1 MYIYIIY
8 ICIYIYSIYIYIYL
22 FIIIRVLIFL
32 LIITIFIIYIL
43 YIYTRIH
50 MYSCNLGLKRFT
62 VCDVCARMCDRS
74 QVALFLAGGDFEASL
89 QVDADNSYLGLSVPN
104 PGSALASTMCG
115 YWA

>member
-1 MYIYIIY
+1 MYIYILFIYVYIY
-8 ICIYIYSIYIYIYL
+8 IINIYIYL
-22 FIIIRVLIFL
+22 FIIILVLIFL

-104 PGSALASTMCG
+104 PGSALASTICG

>member
-1 MYIYIIY
+1 
-8 ICIYIYSIYIYIYL
+8 
-22 FIIIRVLIFL
+22 
-32 LIITIFIIYIL
+32 
-43 YIYTRIH
+43 

-104 PGSALASTMCG
+104 PGSALASTICR

>member
-8 ICIYIYSIYIYIYL
+8 ICIYIINIYIYL
-22 FIIIRVLIFL
+22 FIIILVLIFL

-104 PGSALASTMCG
+104 PGSALASTICG

>member
-1 MYIYIIY
+1 
-8 ICIYIYSIYIYIYL
+8 
-22 FIIIRVLIFL
+22 
-32 LIITIFIIYIL
+32 
-43 YIYTRIH
+43 

-104 PGSALASTMCG
+104 PGSALASTICG

>member
-1 MYIYIIY
+1 
-8 ICIYIYSIYIYIYL
+8 
-22 FIIIRVLIFL
+22 
-32 LIITIFIIYIL
+32 
-43 YIYTRIH
+43 
-50 MYSCNLGLKRFT
+50 MYSCNFGLKRFT

-104 PGSALASTMCG
+104 PGSALASTICG